1 MRVDEERQGWLSRTF
16 ASFQAYNY
24 RLYWSGQFVSFMGT
38 WMQRVGQS
46 WLVLELTHSPLAL
59 GVVSALQ
66 TLPILFFT
74 LFAGVVVDRV
84 PKHQLLMITQAAA
97 LVQALLLATLT
108 VFGRI
113 QVWQIDVLALML
125 GFINALDNPTR
136 QTFVTELVPQDKVL
150 NAISLNSA
158 QMNCSRLLGP
168 AIGGVIVSTLGAG
181 VCFFINAASFLATM
195 LSLMLMRRSEFNAP
209 TPARSSGRALSS
221 VVTGMRYIFGAPELL
236 TVIIVLA
243 GIGCFGYNWNTVT
256 PLVASDQLH
265 AGAEGFG
272 FLLSALGIG
281 SVIGA
286 VTTAGRRDL
295 SRKVLM
301 LAALGFGGAYM
312 GIAFAPVLAVAFV
325 LYACLG
331 FAGVTFTSLA
341 NSTLQLGTPHELRGR
356 VMAVFTMLMQGSTP
370 IGSLFTGVV
379 AAAAGI
385 RVTVA
390 AEASLCLLGLAL
402 ALGYWSRFGGRAAQ
416 PAAPAEALAV

>member
-1 MRVDEERQGWLSRTF
+1 MRVDEPRQSWLNRTF

-46 WLVLELTHSPLAL
+46 WLVLELTHSPIAL
-59 GVVSALQ
+59 GLVSALQ
-66 TLPILFFT
+66 TLPVLLFT
-74 LFAGVVVDRV
+74 LFAGVLVDRW
-84 PKHQLLMITQAAA
+84 PKHQLLMVTQSAA

-168 AIGGVIVSTLGAG
+168 AIGGVIVGTLGAG

-195 LSLMLMRRSEFNAP
+195 LSLLLMRRAEFNAP
-209 TPARSSGRALSS
+209 APARSSGRALSG
-221 VVTGMRYIFGAPELL
+221 VVTGMRYIFRAPELM

-256 PLVASDQLH
+256 PLVASDLH
-265 AGAEGFG
+265 EGAEGFG

-295 SRKVLM
+295 STKVLM
-301 LAALGFGGAYM
+301 LAALGFGVAYM
-312 GIAFAPVLAVAFV
+312 GIAFAPVLAVAFA
-325 LYACLG
+325 LYAGLG

-341 NSTLQLGTPHELRGR
+341 NSTLQLSTPHELRGR

-402 ALGYWSRFGGRAAQ
+402 AVGYWSRFAGRATR
-416 PAAPAEALAV
+416 PTAPAEALAV